1 MTFNF
6 TDELQLKLLDLGLK
20 SRPYEMCGVV
30 YADKD
35 TGEVMFKEC
44 ANVHP
49 DPKNYFRI
57 HARTIA
63 SFSIAGHTILAYVH
77 SHPNGTSRPSP
88 EDTVEMNI
96 QKRPY
101 IIVGCESKT
110 VEMWQPTTA
119 PLVGREYVH
128 GKQDCYT
135 IVRDYY
141 QRECGIIL
149 PDFERNDRWWEDA
162 DGPALYSENFAAAGF
177 CEISPSQLRK
187 HDVMLCYWSQT
198 QHVNHAMIY
207 LADDPHLVSE
217 DVQDVV
223 GSRLF
228 LHHPYN
234 GISTICVLGE
244 QRLASVAHFLR
255 HRQLL

>member
-1 MTFNF
+1 MNF
-6 TDELQLKLLDLGLK
+6 ELSDEMKWRLLEIGTK
-20 SRPYEMCGVV
+20 SKPYEMCGVL

-35 TGEVMFKEC
+35 TGEPTFKEC
-44 ANVHP
+44 PNVHP

-57 HARTIA
+57 HARTVA
-63 SFSIAGHTILAYVH
+63 SFSIAGHTILAFVH
-77 SHPNGTSRPSP
+77 SHPNGSSQPSS

-119 PLVGREYVH
+119 PLVGRPYVH

-149 PDFERNDRWWEDA
+149 PDFERDDKWWENA
-162 DGPALYSENFAAAGF
+162 DGPSLYAENFKEAGF
-177 CEISPSQLRK
+177 VPIEASQVRK
-187 HDVMLCYWSQT
+187 HDVMLCYWGQT
-198 QHVNHAMIY
+198 QHVNHALIY
-207 LADDPHLVSE
+207 LGSDGQLTSE
-217 DVQDVV
+217 ENIPAV
-223 GSRLF
+223 GTRLF

-234 GISTICVLGE
+234 GLSTICILGE
-244 QRLASVAHFLR
+244 ERLSTVAYFLR